1 MWLARDEQT
10 GLDVALKIVPRQGK
24 AAARAEREALAA
36 RRLRHQRC
44 VRAYDVGHD
53 QGHVYIA
60 YEYVPGRTFR
70 EALRTDDVDDRGAVE
85 IAAQVLDALAHA
97 HRIGIVHRDVKP
109 SNILL
114 EHAAGIEAKLLD
126 FGLAQFDG
134 ADTLTAVGDVP
145 GTLAYI
151 APERLGGEEATPASD
166 VWAVGVLLWEALAGS
181 TRSGACRSRRSRSRS
196 SAAPRISG
204 RCRPDLPRRLLVAVD
219 RALDPEPA
227 ARPHAST
234 LAAELRAAF
243 RQQEKRQPATRT
255 PREHTSIEALPA
267 VRKPLTQALPVVLAV
282 ATAAIGVTLLPFWPP
297 VLAIAIVLGAAAGA
311 LLSPRLG
318 MAIALAAPL
327 FPFGNDARSAALV
340 YGGFAV
346 AWIALTWREARFGL
360 LFAAGPLLAPLGA
373 LALVPLAVQPLR
385 SAFLRGLQA
394 AVAVLAAG
402 LVAGLGEETGISPS
416 ASVAD
421 VGIGAV
427 DRARGAARAPRGRG
441 RRRGRRCTPP
451 AHPAAA
457 PIRCRSRRDRPRR
470 GVGRGRRRRDRD
482 APRTRRL
489 GRRSSARSRIPPVDS
504 ASGGQSPPYDTTRPE
519 HERLHPSDAA
529 MSVLRSLEARIE
541 GLFEG
546 IFGRAFRTHV
556 QPIELARKLVKEMD
570 DHRSVSVSRVYVPN
584 EYTLYLSPQDRKQF
598 EGYEDSLVGEL
609 QEYLAEHARR
619 EDYALLTPPRVLVTV
634 DDDLAVGEFGIAT
647 RLVAAE
653 DAPKPEIEV
662 PVDQPAQTMIYKTPS
677 PVPPAV
683 RCPSRSRSPSPS
695 RAGSSR

>member
-53 QGHVYIA
+53 NGHVYIA

-70 EALRTDDVDDRGAVE
+70 EALRTDDVDDRGAVQ

-151 APERLGGEEATPASD
+151 APERLGGDDATPASD
-166 VWAVGVLLWEALAGS
+166 VWAVGVLLWEAL
-181 TRSGACRSRRSRSRS
+181 SGQHPFWGMPLQEVAIAIQRG
-196 SAAPRISG
+196 APKLG
-204 RCRPDLPRRLLVAVD
+204 MLRPDLPRRLLAAVD

-243 RQQEKRQPATRT
+243 RQQEKRQPTTRA
-255 PREHTSIEALPA
+255 PREHTSIEPLPG
-267 VRKPLTQALPVVLAV
+267 VRKPLTRALPVVLAG
-282 ATAAIGVTLLPFWPP
+282 AAAAIGVTLLPFWPP
-297 VLAIAIVLGAAAGA
+297 VLALAIVLGAAAGA

-385 SAFLRGLQA
+385 SAFLRGVQA
-394 AVAVLAAG
+394 SVAVLAAG
-402 LVAGLGEETGISPS
+402 LVAGLGEETGIAPS

-421 VGIGAV
+421 VA
-427 DRARGAARAPRGRG
+427 
-441 RRRGRRCTPP
+441 T
-451 AHPAAA
+451 
-457 PIRCRSRRDRPRR
+457 
-470 GVGRGRRRRDRD
+470 
-482 APRTRRL
+482 
-489 GRRSSARSRIPPVDS
+489 
-504 ASGGQSPPYDTTRPE
+504 
-519 HERLHPSDAA
+519 
-529 MSVLRSLEARIE
+529 
-541 GLFEG
+541 
-546 IFGRAFRTHV
+546 
-556 QPIELARKLVKEMD
+556 
-570 DHRSVSVSRVYVPN
+570 
-584 EYTLYLSPQDRKQF
+584 
-598 EGYEDSLVGEL
+598 
-609 QEYLAEHARR
+609 
-619 EDYALLTPPRVLVTV
+619 ALLTALAAQPALLAAAAVAGIVGAFLPRIRQLHRFGVA
-634 DDDLAVGEFGIAT
+634 AVGIVLAAGTVAIGAGVVGTFLALAGWG
-647 RLVAAE
+647 VAALL
-653 DAPKPEIEV
+653 A
-662 PVDQPAQTMIYKTPS
+662 
-677 PVPPAV
+677 
-683 RCPSRSRSPSPS
+683 
-695 RAGSSR
+695 AGSRR